1 MGTVI
6 QFAGPLPTPR
16 LDCFAMKLL
25 KLLGLN
31 GSRHKDRD
39 PQAHMTWATKS
50 LARSMSRTRVFLKK
64 QIWIWPIIATVLLSV
79 LAFGVRSAIEKTM
92 KDNVR
97 SQLTTLLSVEIAML
111 DNWFNTQMS
120 NVTSAAN
127 SVAIRESVYELLASG
142 ESPLPATS
150 KPIPALHQQL
160 RKQLGPVMSA
170 HSYVGY
176 LVTDKTKRIISSSAD
191 DLIGKEIPE
200 YDSFITRAL
209 QGEVSTCPPFP
220 SVVPMK
226 DEFGRVRTGVP
237 TMFVCAPVRDASFEV
252 VGTLALRIRPEL
264 EMTRI
269 LQLGQIGKSGET
281 YAFDKNGL
289 MVSNSRFDEQ
299 LILLGILPDEKNTQS
314 ILKVQL
320 RDPLGNLEEGY
331 RPKVRRAELPLT
343 HTASAALTGV
353 PGVDVTGYRDY
364 RGIRVVGAW
373 QWLPK
378 YDLGVTTEIDYS
390 EAYRPLMIL
399 QWTFWGLYALLGISA
414 IAIFIFTIVVARLQR
429 EAQKASIEAR
439 QLGQYKLETKLGAG
453 AMGVVYLGHHAMLR
467 RPTAIKLL
475 DVDKVNDASMQ
486 RFEREVQI
494 TCQLNHPNTVAIYD
508 YGRTPEGVFYYAMEF
523 LDGINLQAMV
533 EQYGPQT
540 EGRVIRILLQLCG
553 SLFEAHSLGLVHRDI
568 KPANLM
574 LNRRGGES
582 DVLKVLDFGLVKA
595 VDEEKQAN
603 LTSHNSLTGT
613 PLYMAPEAIQS
624 PNSVDSRSDLYAV
637 GAVGYFLLTGQPVFA
652 ATGLMELCQQHIDA
666 IPVPPSMRLGKA
678 VSPELETALLVCLEK
693 SRSKRPAT
701 ARDLAHLLLRCP
713 TANDWTLEDADAWW
727 GRHERGVTVAAQSA
741 GSTVGSNL
749 YSTQAPLAQ
758 TPFERTM
765 ISNDGE

>member
-1 MGTVI
+1 MN
-6 QFAGPLPTPR
+6 
-16 LDCFAMKLL
+16 LL
-25 KLLGLN
+25 KYLGL
-31 GSRHKDRD
+31 SRSRSKDGD
-39 PQAHMTWATKS
+39 PLAHMTWASKS
-50 LARSMSRTRVFLKK
+50 ISRTMSRTGVFLKK
-64 QIWIWPIIATVLLSV
+64 QIWIWPVIATVLLSV
-79 LAFGVRSAIEKTM
+79 LAFGVRNAIETTM
-92 KDNVR
+92 KANLK
-97 SQLTTLLSVEIAML
+97 SQLQTLLSVEIAML
-111 DNWFNTQMS
+111 DNWFHTQMS
-120 NVTSAAN
+120 NATSAAN
-127 SVAIRESVYELLASG
+127 SVPVRESVYELLAAQ
-142 ESPLPATS
+142 EKPPVATTKPLHE
-150 KPIPALHQQL
+150 IHQQL

-170 HSYVGY
+170 HDYVGF
-176 LVTDKTKRIISSSAD
+176 LVTDKTKRIISGSND

-209 QGEVSTCPPFP
+209 QGEVSACPPFP

-226 DEFGRVRTGVP
+226 DEFGHVRTGVP

-252 VGTLALRIRPEL
+252 VGALALRIRPEL

-269 LQLGQIGKSGET
+269 LQLGRIGESGET
-281 YAFDKNGL
+281 YAFDKNGW
-289 MVSNSRFDEQ
+289 MVSNSRFDDQ
-299 LILLGILPDEKNTQS
+299 LILLGILPDEKNAQS

-320 RDPLGNLEEGY
+320 KDPGGNLQEGY
-331 RPKVRRAELPLT
+331 RPKQRRSEMPPTETLT
-343 HTASAALTGV
+343 SALTGT
-353 PGVDVTGYRDY
+353 PGVNVAGYRDY
-364 RGIRVVGAW
+364 RGIEVVGAW

-378 YDLGVTTEIDYS
+378 YEMGVITELDFS
-390 EAYRPLMIL
+390 EAYRPLTIL
-399 QWTFWGLYALLGISA
+399 QWTFWALYCLLGVSA
-414 IAIFIFTIVVARLQR
+414 VAIFIFTIVVARLRR

-439 QLGQYKLETKLGAG
+439 QLGQYKLERKLGAG

-475 DVDKVNDASMQ
+475 DVDKVNDSSIQ

-494 TCQLNHPNTVAIYD
+494 TCQLNHPNTVAIFD
-508 YGRTPEGVFYYAMEF
+508 YGRTPEGVFYYAMEY
-523 LDGINLQAMV
+523 LDGINLQSMV
-533 EQYGPQT
+533 EQYGPQS

-574 LNRRGGES
+574 LNRRGCES

-595 VDEEKQAN
+595 VDEAKQAN
-603 LTSHNSLTGT
+603 MTSSNSLTGT

-666 IPVPPSMRLGKA
+666 IPVPPSTRLGKI
-678 VSPELETALLVCLEK
+678 VSPELETALLSCLEK

-713 TANDWTLEDADAWW
+713 TANDWSLDDADAWW
-727 GRHERGVTVAAQSA
+727 GRHERGVGNPGNSSGSTLA
-741 GSTVGSNL
+741 GSGNATVPPK
-749 YSTQAPLAQ
+749 A
-758 TPFERTM
+758 FERTM

>member
-1 MGTVI
+1 MNL
-6 QFAGPLPTPR
+6 FK
-16 LDCFAMKLL
+16 M
-25 KLLGLN
+25 LGFS
-31 GSRHKDRD
+31 GSRHRDKD
-39 PQAHMTWATKS
+39 PMAHMTWATKT
-50 LARSMSRTRVFLKK
+50 LSRTISRTGIFLKK

-79 LAFGVRSAIEKTM
+79 LAFGVRNAIETTM
-92 KDNVR
+92 KANVR
-97 SQLTTLLSVEIAML
+97 SQLTTLLSVEVAML
-111 DNWFNTQMS
+111 ENWYKTQMS

-127 SVAIRESVYELLASG
+127 GVQNREVVYQLLANS
-142 ESPLPATS
+142 EAPQPTDLSRSVPD
-150 KPIPALHQQL
+150 LHQQL

-170 HSYVGY
+170 HSYVAY
-176 LVTDKTKRIISSSAD
+176 MVTDKSKRVISATTE
-191 DLIGKEIPE
+191 DLIGKQVPE
-200 YDSFITRAL
+200 YDSFLSRAL
-209 QGEVSTCPPFP
+209 HGEVSASTPFP
-220 SVVPMK
+220 SVVALK
-226 DEFGRVRTGVP
+226 DESGQLRTGVP
-237 TMFVCAPVRDASFEV
+237 TMFVSAPIRDASFEV
-252 VGTLALRIRPEL
+252 VGTLSFRIRPEQ

-269 LQLGQIGKSGET
+269 LQLGRIGESGET
-281 YAFDKNGL
+281 YAFNKAGL
-289 MVSNSRFDEQ
+289 MVSNSRFDEA
-299 LILLGILPDEKNTQS
+299 LILLGILPDEKNARS
-314 ILKVQL
+314 ILKVEV
-320 RDPLGNLEEGY
+320 RDPQGDMQEGF
-331 RPKVRRAELPLT
+331 RPKKRRSELPLT
-343 HTASAALTGV
+343 HMVSEAITGL
-353 PGVDVTGYRDY
+353 PGSNVEGYRDY
-364 RGIRVVGAW
+364 RGVPVVGAW

-378 YDLGVTTEIDYS
+378 YELGVTTEIDVA
-390 EAYRPLMIL
+390 EAFRPLHIL
-399 QWTFWGLYALLGISA
+399 QWTFWALYGLLGVSA
-414 IAIFIFTIVVARLQR
+414 IAIFIFTVIVARLRR

-439 QLGQYKLETKLGAG
+439 QLGQYKLETKVGQG

-475 DVDKVNDASMQ
+475 DVDKVNDASIQ

-568 KPANLM
+568 KPSNLM

-603 LTSHNSLTGT
+603 LTSANSLTGT

-652 ATGLMELCQQHIDA
+652 ASGLMELCQQHIDA
-666 IPVPPSMRLGKA
+666 VPVPPSTRLGKP
-678 VSPELETALLVCLEK
+678 VSPELETALLMCLEK

-701 ARDLAHLLLRCP
+701 ARDLAHLLLRAQ
-713 TANDWTLEDADAWW
+713 TANDWSLEDADAWW
-727 GRHERGVTVAAQSA
+727 GRHERGVVSQTQTFGGSTAA
-741 GSTVGSNL
+741 GSL
-749 YSTQAPLAQ
+749 YSTVAPNSTQ
-758 TPFERTM
+758 VWDRTM
-765 ISNDGE
+765 ISNENE